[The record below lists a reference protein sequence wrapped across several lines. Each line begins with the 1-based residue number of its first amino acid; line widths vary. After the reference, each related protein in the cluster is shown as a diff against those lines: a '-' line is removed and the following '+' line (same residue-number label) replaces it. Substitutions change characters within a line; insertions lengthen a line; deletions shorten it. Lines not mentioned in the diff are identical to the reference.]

1 MRRLLFLLPLVVGL
15 VACSEKGDDVA
26 GGPGSI
32 TTNGIALVDGRA
44 ASYATVALRKV
55 DFRAEK
61 PVEEN
66 ALVVA
71 DVYADE
77 KGMFNVDIPAEG
89 EFRLTV
95 VHDGVAYTKIV
106 THGDFA
112 EVGTA
117 TQPDTVNL
125 SPTAIMAGVVG
136 IPEGSSAVWVGVL
149 GTDILVKTDSNG
161 WFALSTVPANDSLK
175 LYFVSED
182 YSVDLGVQD
191 LYMEPMESVLMD
203 YRKDVPADTDTV
215 EVDSLP
221 GMVAL
226 LEDGTP
232 ASYATVALR
241 KANAVAESGTVQ
253 SALVVS
259 DIRADVNG
267 VFNLD
272 LPKSGSYRLTV
283 SSENYAYSAEYTAAA
298 LAKVDTVK
306 LGATSTLSSKVTLK
320 SGDSSA
326 WVGVYGLDIMVKTN
340 EQGYYALPSLPA
352 GDSLNVYFVYNDSN
366 VVYTEKKFLIE
377 GDGTVFANPM
387 MVLQDFENGDKSWY
401 VSGDTLG
408 SVFKTESVTAG
419 IEYDSAGASKAF
431 HGEYS
436 LVDND
441 YAWVLIGINFEN
453 AQNFSSIDSITF
465 WAKGEGQIR
474 MALEN
479 WKWGET
485 STSSK
490 AASAWHSLTT
500 SWKKIVLKPSDLC
513 TTAMD
518 QNDCSA
524 SWDAVKAQ
532 VKQINIFPQGGTEFY
547 IDNVKLY
554 GALF

>member
-15 VACSEKGDDVA
+15 VACSEKDGDVA

-32 TTNGIALVDGRA
+32 TTNGIAYVDGHA
-44 ASYATVALRKV
+44 ASYASVALRKV
-55 DFRAEK
+55 DFRAEE
-61 PVEEN
+61 PVVEN

-71 DVYADE
+71 DGYADE
-77 KGMFNVDIPAEG
+77 NGMFDVDIPAEG
-89 EFRLTV
+89 EYRLTV
-95 VHDGVAYTKIV
+95 VHNGVAFSKVV

-117 TQPDTVNL
+117 TKPDTVNL
-125 SPTAIMAGVVG
+125 SPTAVMAGVVE
-136 IPEGSSAVWVGVL
+136 IPEGSAGVWVGVL
-149 GTDILVKTDSNG
+149 GTDVLVKTDENG
-161 WFALSTVPANDSLK
+161 WFALSAVPANDSLQ

-182 YSVDLGVQD
+182 YKDDLGVQD
-191 LYMEPMESVLMD
+191 LYLEPMESVLKD
-203 YRKDVPADTDTV
+203 YRKEEPEDSTDT
-215 EVDSLP
+215 LT

-241 KANAVAESGTVQ
+241 KANAVAKSGTVQ

-267 VFNLD
+267 VFKMD

-283 SSENYAYSAEYTAAA
+283 SSGNYAYSAEYTAAA

-320 SGDSSA
+320 SGDSYA
-326 WVGVYGLDIMVKTN
+326 WVGVYGLDIMAKTN
-340 EQGYYALPSLPA
+340 EQGFYALPNLPA
-352 GDSLNVYFVYNDSN
+352 GDSLNVYFVYKDTNE
-366 VVYTEKKFLIE
+366 VYAEKKFLVEEE
-377 GDGTVFANPM
+377 GSLFANPM
-387 MVLQDFENGDKSWY
+387 MVLQDFENGDKTWY
-401 VSGDTLG
+401 VSVDTLG

-436 LVDND
+436 LVKND
-441 YAWVLIGINFEN
+441 YAWVLIGISFEN
-453 AQNFSSIDSITF
+453 AQNFSAIDSITF
-465 WAKGEGQIR
+465 WAKGDGQIR
-474 MALEN
+474 IALEN
-479 WKWGET
+479 WIKSET
-485 STSSK
+485 SASSK